1 MTEPSPHRRLDDP
14 VRLDA
19 LRRTDLLDSPAE
31 EAFDRYTRLLTRILG
46 APVSLVSLVD
56 DDRQFFK
63 SAAGLG
69 EPWASARGTGLSH
82 SFCQHV
88 VTADAPFR
96 VVDAQSDPRVE
107 GNGAIADLDVIAYL
121 GAPVHGPGGV
131 PIGSLCAID
140 AAPRE
145 WTDEDLA
152 LLVELAEV
160 TSDLIAMRTAAVER
174 RAAVLD
180 LSHRLRSGLT
190 GLRLEAEEV
199 VVDLPDGVVRGRVEQ
214 LVEGLQEQSAVLGH
228 ALRRLEQGALGSEQ
242 DVDVVAVLSAVA
254 AEASAATSTGRPV
267 VATSEP
273 LGAAAALVTSATDL
287 GRVVREVVDLL
298 LEHGRG
304 PVVLQVLTTDAA
316 VRVRVQDDSSGLPS
330 DVARAV
336 TARSDGGGA
345 GDASLA
351 ERVARSLGGRF
362 LLAGSSPT
370 TVDLVLPRRARY

>member
-1 MTEPSPHRRLDDP
+1 MTEPSSHRRLDDP
-14 VRLDA
+14 ARLDA

-69 EPWASARGTGLSH
+69 EPWASARGTALSH

-88 VTADAPFR
+88 VTTDAPFR
-96 VVDAQSDPRVE
+96 VTDARLDPRVE
-107 GNGAIADLDVIAYL
+107 GNGAIDDLDVIAYL
-121 GAPVHGPGGV
+121 GAPLHGPGGV
-131 PIGSLCAID
+131 PIGSLCVID
-140 AAPRE
+140 TVPRQ
-145 WTDEDLA
+145 WTQEDLA
-152 LLVELAEV
+152 LLVELAGV
-160 TSDLIAMRTAAVER
+160 TSELIAMRTAAVER

-180 LSHRLRSGLT
+180 LSHRLRTGLT
-190 GLRLEAEEV
+190 GLRLEAEGVAAELPEGPARHR
-199 VVDLPDGVVRGRVEQ
+199 VDQ

-242 DVDVVAVLSAVA
+242 DVDVVAVLAAVA
-254 AEASAATSTGRPV
+254 VEASTATTTGRRV

-273 LGAAAALVTSATDL
+273 LGTAAALVTSATDL
-287 GRVVREVVDLL
+287 TRVVREIVDLL
-298 LEHGRG
+298 LEHGSG

-316 VRVRVQDDSSGLPS
+316 VRVRVQDDSRGLPLE
-330 DVARAV
+330 VAR
-336 TARSDGGGA
+336 TMSARSDGGPVGE
-345 GDASLA
+345 ASLA
-351 ERVARSLGGRF
+351 ERASRTLGGR
-362 LLAGSSPT
+362 LMLAGSSPT